1 MPSRA
6 EVILSS
12 SATAQDLPLPLVL
25 PVFQETI
32 GSNLKT
38 SSTVRKPIAGD
49 GANGLEER
57 ILNQIGKK
65 NFIEFLLPPK
75 QKAPPTPEGKCYHIQ
90 NIQKQIQIQI
100 QTLQTHLESHCTIQ
114 TSNLTR
120 DPRLVHT
127 YHITDC

>member
-1 MPSRA
+1 MRDSVNVPKLTQDVLLMPSRA

-12 SATAQDLPLPLVL
+12 SVTTQDLPLPLVL

-38 SSTVRKPIAGD
+38 SSTVRKPIEGD

-75 QKAPPTPEGKCYHIQ
+75 QRAPPIP
-90 NIQKQIQIQI
+90 
-100 QTLQTHLESHCTIQ
+100 
-114 TSNLTR
+114 
-120 DPRLVHT
+120 
-127 YHITDC
+127 